1 MFDVIWLVVGFVL
14 GVLSGIGFGRALT
27 LKPLTEELSSRMR
40 GLKEG
45 QVLVVSMSM
54 GLEVDGVEDETEPE
68 DEWNEEWR
76 NN

>member
-14 GVLSGIGFGRALT
+14 GVLSGIGFGRALA

-45 QVLVVSMSM
+45 QVLVVSMSI
-54 GLEVDGVEDETEPE
+54 GLEADGVEDETEPE